1 MKKSL
6 FWLLALVLSPVAVLV
21 VITPMDS
28 QKQYIFG
35 LLSIGILFLMGF
47 SKRRSVSVIMVV
59 TSLLMSTRYMYF
71 RLTQTLHFNSSIE
84 AILGMGLFLAEVYI
98 WVMLLLNYLQT
109 VWPLKRGIVPLPDD
123 MSKWPTVDIYI
134 PSYNEPLEVVRD
146 TVLAAQC
153 IDYPKDKM
161 KIYLLDDGKRSE
173 FAVFAADVGVGYITR
188 NDNKHAKAGNLNH
201 ALTLTQGELICVFDC
216 DHVATRVFLQA
227 TVGGFLKDPMLALVQ
242 TPHYFYSPDPFER
255 NLSVGR
261 NIPNEGMLFYGPIQ
275 QGNDNWNATFFCGS
289 CAVIRREALAQIGG
303 FAVETVTEDAHTA
316 LKFQRLGWKSAF
328 LDIPLAAGLA
338 TERLVVHVIQRTRW
352 ARGMTQIF
360 RVDNPLFGRGLTF
373 QQRLCYLS
381 AMLYYQFALP
391 RVVFVTAPLAYLLF
405 NLNIIYSSAS
415 LIVSYALPHL
425 FLAIYVG
432 SRMNGRYRYSFWG
445 EIYDIVL
452 AFHLV
457 LPTLVTMI
465 FPKRGKFNVTDKGGL
480 LDVGYFDFTVVRPHL
495 VVACLLALG
504 VVVGIVRAIGHDYFG
519 SDPNVIALN
528 VGWGIYSLIF
538 LLAAIAVARETRQ
551 VRKTI
556 RIDVDIPVVIH
567 YASGIVSRSHTADLS
582 MGVLPVTKEQ
592 LGKKIRAQLPIDP
605 LYITDFNRVRL
616 EFVGHYRDVCENP
629 ASSTLWLDVG
639 RESYLD
645 LTYQSLKVN
654 NDLSHF
660 PVPFYDPR
668 DNRPLKLP
676 MIFPGSPAV
685 TQQQAAA
692 IVASWFGSKAGW
704 RGQQFPVYF
713 NELPDRNAIVFA
725 TNDKRPDFLRDHPP
739 VKAPTIEMID
749 NPNDPYVKLL
759 VIFGRDDNDLL
770 LAAKGIAQ
778 GNILFRGSSVTVDG
792 IKTLQPR
799 QPYDAPNWVRTD
811 RSVTFAELK
820 TYEQQLQSSG
830 LVPDA
835 ITVALN
841 LPPDLYLLRANGI
854 DMDLKY
860 RYTMP
865 PVKDSSRMDISLND
879 QFLQSFSLNSSQ
891 DVNKLILRLPVLQGL
906 LDGKSEVTIPALR
919 LGAVNQLRFD
929 FQYMNPMPGGS
940 IDNCITFQP
949 VQNHVVIGDDSTIDF
964 SKYYHF
970 IALPDLRVFANA
982 GFPYSRMAD
991 LSDTLVVVPKAPT
1004 QGQVAT
1010 LLQALGGIGSQ
1021 TGLAAINLQMTD
1033 DGNQIKNKDA
1043 DLLLIGAIPSSLK
1056 DDTKINLLVEATKSW
1071 VKMPM
1076 RHYDLASI
1084 YPDDEAR
1091 TPNTRTDITSS
1102 GPMAA
1107 VIGFQSP
1114 YNDQRSVVA
1123 LLADSPRGNELLTNA
1138 LNDSGKRAAMFGS
1151 VAVIRES
1158 GVNSLRVGDI
1168 YYVGHLPWFERIWFA
1183 LSNHPILLA
1192 IFAAISIV
1200 LLAWVLWRMLRIIS
1214 RRRLSLDDE

>member
-201 ALTLTQGELICVFDC
+201 ALTLTHGELICVFDC

-457 LPTLVTMI
+457 TMI

-582 MGVLPVTKEQ
+582 MG
-592 LGKKIRAQLPIDP
+592 GC
-605 LYITDFNRVRL
+605 RVAAPDMRHL
-616 EFVGHYRDVCENP
+616 EDDIE
-629 ASSTLWLDVG
+629 
-639 RESYLD
+639 E
-645 LTYQSLKVN
+645 
-654 NDLSHF
+654 
-660 PVPFYDPR
+660 
-668 DNRPLKLP
+668 
-676 MIFPGSPAV
+676 I
-685 TQQQAAA
+685 
-692 IVASWFGSKAGW
+692 
-704 RGQQFPVYF
+704 
-713 NELPDRNAIVFA
+713 ELI
-725 TNDKRPDFLRDHPP
+725 
-739 VKAPTIEMID
+739 
-749 NPNDPYVKLL
+749 
-759 VIFGRDDNDLL
+759 
-770 LAAKGIAQ
+770 
-778 GNILFRGSSVTVDG
+778 
-792 IKTLQPR
+792 
-799 QPYDAPNWVRTD
+799 
-811 RSVTFAELK
+811 
-820 TYEQQLQSSG
+820 LQSG
-830 LVPDA
+830 
-835 ITVALN
+835 
-841 LPPDLYLLRANGI
+841 
-854 DMDLKY
+854 
-860 RYTMP
+860 
-865 PVKDSSRMDISLND
+865 
-879 QFLQSFSLNSSQ
+879 
-891 DVNKLILRLPVLQGL
+891 
-906 LDGKSEVTIPALR
+906 
-919 LGAVNQLRFD
+919 
-929 FQYMNPMPGGS
+929 
-940 IDNCITFQP
+940 
-949 VQNHVVIGDDSTIDF
+949 
-964 SKYYHF
+964 
-970 IALPDLRVFANA
+970 
-982 GFPYSRMAD
+982 
-991 LSDTLVVVPKAPT
+991 
-1004 QGQVAT
+1004 
-1010 LLQALGGIGSQ
+1010 
-1021 TGLAAINLQMTD
+1021 
-1033 DGNQIKNKDA
+1033 
-1043 DLLLIGAIPSSLK
+1043 
-1056 DDTKINLLVEATKSW
+1056 
-1071 VKMPM
+1071 
-1076 RHYDLASI
+1076 
-1084 YPDDEAR
+1084 
-1091 TPNTRTDITSS
+1091 
-1102 GPMAA
+1102 
-1107 VIGFQSP
+1107 
-1114 YNDQRSVVA
+1114 
-1123 LLADSPRGNELLTNA
+1123 
-1138 LNDSGKRAAMFGS
+1138 
-1151 VAVIRES
+1151 
-1158 GVNSLRVGDI
+1158 
-1168 YYVGHLPWFERIWFA
+1168 
-1183 LSNHPILLA
+1183 
-1192 IFAAISIV
+1192 AISIPAQLV
-1200 LLAWVLWRMLRIIS
+1200 TSDERFLRLKFDEDIPLS
-1214 RRRLSLDDE
+1214 RRRELVRVVLARADAWINPPRPQDNPFRSFFTILRCVFELFWLTWKTRRSQRSRTAVAKTAQEDGTL